1 MLHLGSMGF
10 MASEAPAG
18 DQGLLP
24 GNQVPSYCCT
34 RWVAPAPG
42 SGPLQGLETQLS
54 LEHGSQSPHS
64 CQSP

>member
-1 MLHLGSMGF
+1 MLHLGSMGS